1 MSLTT
6 DPDHPDLKRGGP
18 DDKPVPQQE
27 VYLVLSEEDR
37 KKGFV
42 QPLRKAYTHRK
53 CGTTTTMGSAIA
65 ETYARDPW
73 FYGSTYC
80 VQCSM
85 HKPLSEF
92 TWLDGSEVDPSEWSD
107 EQLQLVRDRQK
118 KSVE

>member
-1 MSLTT
+1 MSVTT
-6 DPDHPDLKRGGP
+6 DPNHPDLKRGG
-18 DDKPVPQQE
+18 DNVAVPQSD

-37 KKGFV
+37 SQGFV
-42 QPLRKAYTHRK
+42 QPLRTAYRHRK
-53 CGTTTTMGSAIA
+53 CNTTTTMGAPIA

-80 VQCSM
+80 VHCSM

-92 TWLDGSEVDPSEWSD
+92 TWLDGSEVDPAEWSD
-107 EQLQLVRDRQK
+107 EQRDLVRDRQK